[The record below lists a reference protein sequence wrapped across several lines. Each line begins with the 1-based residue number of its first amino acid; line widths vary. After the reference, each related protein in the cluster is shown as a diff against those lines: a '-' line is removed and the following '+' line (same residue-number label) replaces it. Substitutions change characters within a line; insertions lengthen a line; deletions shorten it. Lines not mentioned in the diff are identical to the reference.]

1 MMILHQT
8 IKYNNPSYDIIF
20 HILFIHP
27 PLEIMMKKSLLTIAL
42 LSSVLTVACTQQEA
56 KKAEPAK
63 ATTAPATQPATPAT
77 PTETATAP
85 AYVGTYSGT
94 LPCADCSG
102 IDTTVEL
109 KADGT
114 YVLTEKYTHKDQE
127 KVDVKQGKATFD
139 AATSTITLESNDPLT
154 TAKFVIEGDVISK
167 LDADGKK
174 ATTKE
179 MNYDLKKVA
188 QPTDAPKA
196 EIKAEGETQPQATD
210 AKADVKTDTPAEPAK
225 AEEKK

>member
-1 MMILHQT
+1 
-8 IKYNNPSYDIIF
+8 
-20 HILFIHP
+20 
-27 PLEIMMKKSLLTIAL
+27 MKKSLLSIAL
-42 LSSVLTVACTQQEA
+42 LSSVLAVACTQQEP

-63 ATTAPATQPATPAT
+63 QETATAPAQPATPAT
-77 PTETATAP
+77 PAETATAP
-85 AYVGTYSGT
+85 AYVGTYNGT

-114 YVLTEKYTHKDQE
+114 YILTEKYTHKDQE

-139 AATSTITLESNDPLT
+139 ATTSTITLETNDPLT
-154 TAKFVIEGDVISK
+154 TAKFVVEGDVISK

-174 ATTKE
+174 ATTKD

-196 EIKAEGETQPQATD
+196 EIKA
-210 AKADVKTDTPAEPAK
+210 DVKTDKPAEPAK

>member
-1 MMILHQT
+1 
-8 IKYNNPSYDIIF
+8 
-20 HILFIHP
+20 
-27 PLEIMMKKSLLTIAL
+27 MKKSLLTIAL
-42 LSSVLTVACTQQEA
+42 LSSVFTVACTQQEA

-63 ATTAPATQPATPAT
+63 ETASATAPATQPTTSTT
-77 PTETATAP
+77 PTEQATTP
-85 AYVGTYSGT
+85 AYVGTYNGA

-127 KVDVKQGKATFD
+127 KIDVKQGKATFD
-139 AATSTITLESNDPLT
+139 AATSTITLETNDPLT
-154 TAKFVIEGDVISK
+154 TAKFVVEGDVISK

-174 ATTKE
+174 ATTKD

-188 QPTDAPKA
+188 QPTDTPKA
-196 EIKAEGETQPQATD
+196 EIKAEGEAQPQAAD
-210 AKADVKTDTPAEPAK
+210 AKADVKTDAPAEPAK
-225 AEEKK
+225 TEEKK

>member
-1 MMILHQT
+1 
-8 IKYNNPSYDIIF
+8 
-20 HILFIHP
+20 
-27 PLEIMMKKSLLTIAL
+27 MKKSLLTIAL
-42 LSSVLTVACTQQEA
+42 LSSVLTVACTQQEP

-63 ATTAPATQPATPAT
+63 QETATAPAQPATPAT
-77 PTETATAP
+77 PAETATAP
-85 AYVGTYSGT
+85 AYVGTYNGA

-139 AATSTITLESNDPLT
+139 ATTSTITLETNDPLT
-154 TAKFVIEGDVISK
+154 TAKFVVEGDVISK

-174 ATTKE
+174 ATTKD

-188 QPTDAPKA
+188 QPTDSPKA
-196 EIKAEGETQPQATD
+196 EIKAEGEAQPQT
-210 AKADVKTDTPAEPAK
+210 ADVKTDAPAEPAK

>member
-1 MMILHQT
+1 
-8 IKYNNPSYDIIF
+8 
-20 HILFIHP
+20 
-27 PLEIMMKKSLLTIAL
+27 MKKSLLSIAL
-42 LSSVLTVACTQQEA
+42 LSSVLAVACTQQEQ

-63 ATTAPATQPATPAT
+63 QETATAPAQSATPAT
-77 PTETATAP
+77 PAETATAP
-85 AYVGTYSGT
+85 AYVGTYNGA

-114 YVLTEKYTHKDQE
+114 YILTEKYTHKDQE

-139 AATSTITLESNDPLT
+139 ATTSIITLETNDPLT

-174 ATTKE
+174 ATTKD

-196 EIKAEGETQPQATD
+196 EIKAEGEAQPQT
-210 AKADVKTDTPAEPAK
+210 ADVKTDAPAEPVK

>member
-1 MMILHQT
+1 
-8 IKYNNPSYDIIF
+8 
-20 HILFIHP
+20 
-27 PLEIMMKKSLLTIAL
+27 MMKKSLLSIAL
-42 LSSVLTVACTQQEA
+42 LSSVLAVACTQQEQ

-63 ATTAPATQPATPAT
+63 QETATAPAQPATPAI
-77 PTETATAP
+77 PAETATAP
-85 AYVGTYSGT
+85 AYVGTYNGA

-114 YVLTEKYTHKDQE
+114 YILTEKYTHKDQE

-139 AATSTITLESNDPLT
+139 ATTSTITLETNDPLT
-154 TAKFVIEGDVISK
+154 TAKFVVEGDVISK

-174 ATTKE
+174 ATTKD

-196 EIKAEGETQPQATD
+196 EIKAEGEAQPQT
-210 AKADVKTDTPAEPAK
+210 ADVKTDAPAEPVK

>member
-1 MMILHQT
+1 
-8 IKYNNPSYDIIF
+8 
-20 HILFIHP
+20 
-27 PLEIMMKKSLLTIAL
+27 MKKSLLSIAL
-42 LSSVLTVACTQQEA
+42 FSSVLAVACTQQEP
-56 KKAEPAK
+56 KKTEPTK
-63 ATTAPATQPATPAT
+63 ETTSTTAPATQPSTPAT
-77 PTETATAP
+77 PAETTP
-85 AYVGTYSGT
+85 AYVGTYNGT

-139 AATSTITLESNDPLT
+139 ATTSTITLESNDPLT

-188 QPTDAPKA
+188 QPATDAPKA
-196 EIKAEGETQPQATD
+196 EIKAEGEAQPQATD
-210 AKADVKTDTPAEPAK
+210 VKTEAPAEPAK